1 MLGWRHPGRWK
12 ATLETLIVSAGI
24 ILEFLILVRALQKR
38 LLGRY
43 PYFYSYAVSVLLGTL
58 LLSTVRVTYPR
69 LYPTCYWSVQFVT
82 LLFGYGILL
91 EIIQHALSS
100 YPGAE
105 RFARLTGV
113 ALLAGILCFALVYSR
128 LAPGSAPGN
137 IVVEFERDLRT
148 VQTLLLFSLLGVIS
162 YYGIP
167 IGQNMK
173 GMILG
178 YGLYVG
184 TSLVSLA
191 VRAYAETWLALVWVF
206 AQPISFALSL
216 SIWLVALWSYAPNPA
231 PRPAVGLEEDYGALA
246 LKTRT
251 LLHTMRA
258 QLLKTVRS

>member
-1 MLGWRHPGRWK
+1 M
-12 ATLETLIVSAGI
+12 ETLIVSAGI
-24 ILEFLILVRALQKR
+24 LLEFMILGRALQQR

-43 PYFYSYAVSVLLGTL
+43 AYFYSYAVSVLLGTL
-58 LLSTVRVTYPR
+58 LLSTVRVIHPA
-69 LYPTCYWSVQFVT
+69 LYPSCYWSVQFVT

-91 EIIQHALSS
+91 EIIQHVLSP

-113 ALLAGILCFALVYSR
+113 GLLAGILCFSLVYSR
-128 LAPGSAPGN
+128 MAPGSSHSY

-167 IGQNMK
+167 IGRNMK
-173 GMILG
+173 GMMLG

-184 TSLVSLA
+184 TSLISLA

-216 SIWLVALWSYAPNPA
+216 LIWLVALWSYAPNPA
-231 PRPAVGLEEDYGALA
+231 PAPDTCLEEDYGALA
-246 LKTRT
+246 LRTRT
-251 LLHTMRA
+251 LIHTMRA
-258 QLLKTVRS
+258 QLRKAVRS

>member
-1 MLGWRHPGRWK
+1 
-12 ATLETLIVSAGI
+12 LETVIVCAGI
-24 ILEFLILVRALQKR
+24 LLECMLLVRALQKR
-38 LLGRY
+38 LLRRY
-43 PYFYSYAVSVLLGTL
+43 AYFYSYAVSVLIGTV
-58 LLSTVRVTYPR
+58 LLSVIRVVHPSS
-69 LYPTCYWSVQFVT
+69 YPTYYWSAQFVT

-91 EIIQHALSS
+91 EIIQHVLSP

-105 RFARLTGV
+105 RFARLAGV
-113 ALLAGILCFALVYSR
+113 GLLAGILCFALVYSR
-128 LAPGSAPGN
+128 VAPGSSHSH

-167 IGQNMK
+167 IGRNMK

-191 VRAYAETWLALVWVF
+191 VRAYAEAWLELVWVF

-231 PRPAVGLEEDYGALA
+231 PGPAVGLEEDYGALA
-246 LKTRT
+246 LKTRA
-251 LLHTMRA
+251 LINTMRA
-258 QLLKTVRS
+258 QLLKAMRS

>member
-1 MLGWRHPGRWK
+1 
-12 ATLETLIVSAGI
+12 LETVIVCTGI
-24 ILEFLILVRALQKR
+24 LLEFMILVRALQER

-43 PYFYSYAVSVLLGTL
+43 AYFYSYAVSVLLGTL
-58 LLSTVRVTYPR
+58 LLSGVRVTYPG
-69 LYPTCYWSVQFVT
+69 LYPSCYWSVQFVT

-91 EIIQHALSS
+91 EIIQHVLSP

-105 RFARLTGV
+105 RFARIAGV
-113 ALLAGILCFALVYSR
+113 GLLAGILCFALVYSNV
-128 LAPGSAPGN
+128 APGSIHSH

-167 IGQNMK
+167 IGRNMK

-184 TSLVSLA
+184 TSLISLA
-191 VRAYAETWLALVWVF
+191 VRAYAEAWLVLVWVF

-231 PRPAVGLEEDYGALA
+231 PGPGGDLDEDYGALA
-246 LKTRT
+246 LKTRA
-251 LLHTMRA
+251 LINTMRA
-258 QLLKTVRS
+258 QLLKAVRS

>member
-1 MLGWRHPGRWK
+1 M
-12 ATLETLIVSAGI
+12 ETLIVSAGI
-24 ILEFLILVRALQKR
+24 ILEILILVRALQNR
-38 LLGRY
+38 LLGKY
-43 PYFYSYAVSVLLGTL
+43 PYFYSYAASVLVGTL
-58 LLSTVRVTYPR
+58 LLSTVRVISPTFYPS
-69 LYPTCYWSVQFVT
+69 CYWSVQFVT

-91 EIIQHALSS
+91 EIIQHTLSP

-128 LAPGSAPGN
+128 LEPGSPHGQ

-167 IGQNMK
+167 IGRNMK

-206 AQPISFALSL
+206 AQSISFAFSL
-216 SIWLVALWSYAPNPA
+216 SIWLIAFWSFAPNPA
-231 PRPAVGLEEDYGALA
+231 PATDTGLEEDYGALA
-246 LKTRT
+246 LKTRAV
-251 LLHTMRA
+251 LHTMRA
-258 QLLKTVRS
+258 QLLKAVRS